1 MLVIF
6 SPQRFAPTDCVLN
19 RRLRCPDFLL
29 LVGLLCVG
37 WFAACGSTVS
47 PCRNAHSFVFPI
59 GTATTTCTGG
69 LAVLLRLPLHATG
82 AKLCSYPHS
91 LLDNDCEREC
101 ENVNSVPRLSF
112 TATILVRLRQFSFT
126 AALYPACLPRS
137 LILAPLAL
145 RHYHLVSM
153 VWCCQAASVV
163 LAPRSCL
170 RVCYYHLLP
179 CRLVL

>member
-1 MLVIF
+1 VLVIF
-6 SPQRFAPTDCVLN
+6 EPQRLAPTDCVLN

-101 ENVNSVPRLSF
+101 ENVNSLPRFSF

-153 VWCCQAASVV
+153 VWCCR
-163 LAPRSCL
+163 L
-170 RVCYYHLLP
+170 HLWF
-179 CRLVL
+179 